1 MLGIGSLLDMER
13 RSTQAVNPMKD
24 QSGIME
30 SSQKRSWQQLV
41 LRHLFQVRGKK
52 ASANAGI
59 TLLECLIAIAVVGIT
74 AGLILPPLFLATG
87 TRVQNRRA
95 EQAFQLAQEEINRLQ
110 TMTANGDHQRRRLPR
125 TIGGA
130 GTYFNV
136 GGGGGTV
143 IANVAAPT
151 GPWGNNVQSSGACDN
166 YDPFN
171 PSDLAVVP
179 DVPPTNEA
187 LRIDVD
193 GNCAANDSN
202 DFYMQVFRDFGTYS
216 DFEVGRGAPP
226 AQQRPSVY
234 RAVVRVYS
242 AVAARDWNRLVT
254 PVVPASLQFTRG
266 EGNQGEY
273 PLAIMNTLIV
283 DSGSTDAS
291 CAVLYHTA
299 QEKGETLPNADRNRC
314 RSAVDPIP

>member
-1 MLGIGSLLDMER
+1 M
-13 RSTQAVNPMKD
+13 
-24 QSGIME
+24 
-30 SSQKRSWQQLV
+30 
-41 LRHLFQVRGKK
+41 
-52 ASANAGI
+52 
-59 TLLECLIAIAVVGIT
+59 ECLIAIAVVGIT

-110 TMTANGDHQRRRLPR
+110 TMTANGDNQSRRLPNTATTR
-125 TIGGA
+125 GN
-130 GTYFNV
+130 YFNM

-143 IANVAAPT
+143 IADVAPPT
-151 GPWGNNVQSSGACDN
+151 GEWGTNVQSSGACDN

-171 PSDLAVVP
+171 PSDLAAAV
-179 DVPPTNEA
+179 DVPPINRA
-187 LRIDVD
+187 LRVDVD

-202 DFYMQVFRDFGTYS
+202 DFYMQIFRDFGTYS
-216 DFEVGRGAPP
+216 DFEVGRVANPN
-226 AQQRPSVY
+226 QRRPSVY

-242 AVAARDWNRLVT
+242 AVAARDWGRLIT
-254 PVVPASLQFTRG
+254 PVVPASLQLTRG

-283 DSGSTDAS
+283 DSGTSDAS

-314 RSAVDPIP
+314 RNAVDLLP